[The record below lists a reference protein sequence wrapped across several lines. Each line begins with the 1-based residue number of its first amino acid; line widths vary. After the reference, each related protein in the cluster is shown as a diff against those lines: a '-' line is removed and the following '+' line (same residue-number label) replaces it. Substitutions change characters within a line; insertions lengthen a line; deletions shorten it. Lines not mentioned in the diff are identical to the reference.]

1 MTFVHNGTPVQSI
14 LFVNVAVASSAF
26 AQEKPPSAIV
36 SMNGTER
43 VRLPVLPMPAA
54 VYIVSTGVPVAGFS
68 TKLYQKQSSEWFAR
82 NARDCTCH
90 SLYLMAGTHRHLC

>member
-1 MTFVHNGTPVQSI
+1 MTFVHNGTPVQSM
-14 LFVNVAVASSAF
+14 LFVNVAVASSAL

-54 VYIVSTGVPVAGFS
+54 VYIVSTGVPVAGFW
-68 TKLYQKQSSEWFAR
+68 TKLYQKQKVPNGLHAMRETVPVA
-82 NARDCTCH
+82 ACT
-90 SLYLMAGTHRHLC
+90 